1 MEKESYIIPMER
13 LGNPNEIL
21 GVLFFLAN
29 QESSYITG
37 QNIPIDGGFTR
48 V

>member
-1 MEKESYIIPMER
+1 MA
-13 LGNPNEIL
+13 NPDEIANF
-21 GVLFFLAN
+21 VLWL
-29 QESSYITG
+29 SSEENKYLTG